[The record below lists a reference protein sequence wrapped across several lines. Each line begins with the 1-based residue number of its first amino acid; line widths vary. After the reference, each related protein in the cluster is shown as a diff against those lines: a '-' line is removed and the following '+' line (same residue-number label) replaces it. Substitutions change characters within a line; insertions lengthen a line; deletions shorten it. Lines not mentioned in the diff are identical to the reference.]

1 MRAAVDFGLTNI
13 DVVVQAQG
21 SAQQYFTLPT
31 EGDVDVNQLRR
42 ALGATGYR
50 LEEFRTI
57 AVTGGQHRRLPGV
70 SEGLTLTPVDE
81 VSAVGR
87 GGLTL
92 SQLPEA
98 LVVSAGSGTAIVAA
112 RRGDVHHATGSAV
125 GGGTLQGLGRLL
137 LGTADP
143 IEIDALAGQG
153 DSNGV
158 DLSLIEATGGVLG
171 RLPAD
176 ANAVNFGRVA
186 RMSHVDPAW
195 RAKREDVAAGLV
207 LMIGQVIAVIAIN
220 AARAEGLEHIV
231 IVGHLVDMSSV
242 RRVLKTVAGYYSADI
257 VFPEFPGY
265 ATAIGALAGLP
276 E

>member
-13 DVVVQAQG
+13 DVVVQAEE
-21 SAQQYFTLPT
+21 SPLQYFTIPT
-31 EGDVDVNQLRR
+31 EGDVDASQLRR
-42 ALGATGYR
+42 ALRAAGYG
-50 LEEFRTI
+50 LEAFSHI
-57 AVTGGQHRRLPGV
+57 GVTGGQHRRLPGTV
-70 SEGLTLTPVDE
+70 AGRSLTAVDE
-81 VSAVGR
+81 VAAIGR
-87 GGLTL
+87 GGLYL

-125 GGGTLQGLGRLL
+125 GGGTLQGLSHLL

-143 IEIDALAGQG
+143 GEIDGLAGQG

-158 DLSLIEATGGVLG
+158 DLSLLEATGGTLG

-186 RMSHVDPAW
+186 RMSHVNPAW
-195 RAKREDVAAGLV
+195 QAKREDIAAGLV

-220 AARAEGLEHIV
+220 AARAEGLERIV
-231 IVGHLVDMSSV
+231 MVGHLVDMPSV
-242 RRVLKTVAGYYSADI
+242 RRVLKTVAGYYAADI
-257 VFPEFPGY
+257 IFPDAPGY
-265 ATAIGALAGLP
+265 ATAIGALVGLLA
-276 E
+276 